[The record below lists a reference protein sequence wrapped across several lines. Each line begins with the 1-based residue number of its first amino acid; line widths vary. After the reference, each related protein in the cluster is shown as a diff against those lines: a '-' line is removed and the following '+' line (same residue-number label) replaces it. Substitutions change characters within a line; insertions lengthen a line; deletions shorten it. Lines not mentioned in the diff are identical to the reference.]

1 MKGKLLEY
9 GLLVGEEHQQGR
21 RISYWNM
28 ECLLV
33 KNTNKGEAK
42 EHQQLRGGDSSGNEM
57 TK

>member
-33 KNTNKGEAK
+33 MNANKCVVIGIWFACW
-42 EHQQLRGGDSSGNEM
+42 
-57 TK
+57 